1 MSLKGGRGI
10 EFWKNFP
17 LVKVCVMHFGGNDE
31 VMKRLL
37 ESEEERTGGK
47 KLIFMRIRKTLK
59 NLEDN

>member
-1 MSLKGGRGI
+1 MSLKGGI

-17 LVKVCVMHFGGNDE
+17 LVKVCVMRFGGNDE

>member
-1 MSLKGGRGI
+1 
-10 EFWKNFP
+10 
-17 LVKVCVMHFGGNDE
+17 
-31 VMKRLL
+31 MKRLL

>member
-1 MSLKGGRGI
+1 MGEELSFGRI
-10 EFWKNFP
+10 F
-17 LVKVCVMHFGGNDE
+17 LVKVCVMRFGGNDE